1 MFENTTIRKN
11 IHQQIV
17 HEIASRIIAGEIMP
31 GETLPT
37 EDVASAEMNVSR
49 TAYREALK
57 VLTAKGLVVSR
68 PKTGTRICLRSQWN
82 LLDPDLM
89 AWSFDI
95 GPTKAFVQSLSEMRR
110 IIEPAG
116 AALAAERAGEAEID
130 QIRNALERMK
140 SCKPNSRESIEAD
153 LDFHISILS
162 AAGNELLASLG
173 HLIKSALEKSFELTT
188 DLPGAREFSI
198 PRHADV
204 FQAIQSRQ
212 AEQASKA
219 MLLLLTEA
227 WSDLN
232 QALEED

>member
-1 MFENTTIRKN
+1 MFEKATIRKN

-17 HEIASRIIAGEIMP
+17 HEIASRIIAGEIVP

-57 VLTAKGLVVSR
+57 VLTAKGLVKSR
-68 PKTGTRICLRSQWN
+68 PKTGTRICPRSQWN

-89 AWSFDI
+89 SWSFEI
-95 GPTKAFVQSLSEMRR
+95 GPSRAFAQSLSEMRR
-110 IIEPAG
+110 IIEPAA
-116 AALAAERAGEAEID
+116 AALAAERAGDADITK
-130 QIRNALERMK
+130 IRDALERME
-140 SCKPNSRESIEAD
+140 SFAVESRESIEAD
-153 LDFHISILS
+153 LDFHLSILN

-173 HLIKSALEKSFELTT
+173 HLIKSALDKSFELTT
-188 DLPGAREFSI
+188 DIPGAREISL

-212 AEQASKA
+212 PEQASKK
-219 MLLLLTEA
+219 MHLLLTEA
-227 WSDLN
+227 WSDLAL
-232 QALEED
+232 ALEKN